1 MSWYDNLEHK
11 LQYEET
17 RTRNLK
23 HFKPT
28 PHPRRS
34 WAPLRTRLAH
44 ILQTAARSFGDQT
57 LQQHRPENG
66 VTARTKAEPGA
77 PHNDNCGAPH
87 RDVHCDQSRDRTL
100 WISQKKG
107 YQQSPKPLVQQYAF
121 AVLPRKNPS
130 LLGFQAGFGAVLGD
144 LCALWL
150 KCEIEL
156 RHNHKGNRRDSVSG
170 QRDAA

>member
-44 ILQTAARSFGDQT
+44 ILQTAARSLET
-57 LQQHRPENG
+57 ERSSS
-66 VTARTKAEPGA
+66 T
-77 PHNDNCGAPH
+77 
-87 RDVHCDQSRDRTL
+87 DRKT
-100 WISQKKG
+100 
-107 YQQSPKPLVQQYAF
+107 
-121 AVLPRKNPS
+121 
-130 LLGFQAGFGAVLGD
+130 
-144 LCALWL
+144 
-150 KCEIEL
+150 E
-156 RHNHKGNRRDSVSG
+156 
-170 QRDAA
+170 